1 MDLCS
6 IRDLAAAGIAFCIIL
21 YVTLT
26 TEDIGSVCRKCSLQ
40 YMML

>member
-26 TEDIGSVCRKCSLQ
+26 TSGVFAENVHFSI
-40 YMML
+40 